1 MQKEEPLL
9 SASGENPHAAMKTQ
23 RNQKKETSP
32 QALRMTNIKK
42 TVLCRTWRNKS
53 EPSWTTGGKAQRCSC
68 SRRQAC
74 GSSRRNTAA
83 AMTPQLHF
91 RVHTREKT
99 CVHTETRYRDAH
111 SSIPNRQAL
120 ISRRVDKVWWW
131 CSVTQSWL
139 TESP

>member
-74 GSSRRNTAA
+74 GSSRRN
-83 AMTPQLHF
+83 
-91 RVHTREKT
+91 
-99 CVHTETRYRDAH
+99 
-111 SSIPNRQAL
+111 
-120 ISRRVDKVWWW
+120 SRRHDPATPLPGTHPRENVCPHRNSLQG
-131 CSVTQSWL
+131 CSQQHSQQAGAHQPTRGQGVVVVFSH
-139 TESP
+139 SVVAD